1 MKYTRP
7 KADVV
12 IVGLGWSGSTMA
24 EELTRAGL
32 HVVAIERGAWRDI
45 STDFP
50 TTVDTDELRWSVR
63 REILAPPSLET
74 YTFRNN
80 GQQTALPAREWNN
93 WTLGYNVGGAGTH
106 WAAASWRFNPWDFEV
121 RSRVLERYGSKQLVD
136 GLIVQ
141 DWGVTYDELEADYTR
156 FEQIAGTS
164 GQAGVIKGQKIA
176 GGNPFE
182 GSRSTHYPTKPLV
195 RSRWNDI
202 FADTATK
209 MGYHPFP
216 VPAGTVGEA
225 YTNPLGVRMA
235 PCTYCGYCQL
245 FGCGNW
251 SKSSP
256 NACVLPALMQRSN
269 FTMITE
275 SEVLRVDLTSDK
287 ATATGVTFVDSSG
300 NEGRQPAD
308 IVIISAY
315 QLDNVRL
322 MLLSGIGKPHN
333 PATGEGVVGRAYCFQ
348 TLSYAYVHFKDE
360 KLNPFINTGALAT
373 QIDDFNADNF
383 DHAGLGFIGGAGIQG
398 LSNAGLP
405 IGLSS
410 ALPPGA
416 KQWGKTWKASFKH
429 AYQNYAMVQ
438 GQGTSY
444 SHRNQYLDLDPTY
457 RDRYDRPLLRMTYN
471 YNLND
476 QRSGAFIRDRCRD
489 IALQTGAEHIQAVSF
504 PDNNYT
510 PYTPNDSSHTIG
522 GAVMGT
528 DPATSALNRYQQAW
542 DVHNVFVLGASSFP
556 NNGGFNPTITIG
568 ALALWTARAI
578 IQQYLKQPGPLVR
591 V

>member
-1 MKYTRP
+1 MKYRRP

-32 HVVAIERGAWRDI
+32 HVVAIERGAWRDT

-63 REILAPPSLET
+63 KEILQPPSLEA

-80 GQQTALPAREWNN
+80 AQQEALPARDWNN

-121 RSRVLERYGSKQLVD
+121 RSRVLARYGQKQLVE

-141 DWGVTYDELEADYTR
+141 DWGVTYAELEADYTR

-164 GQAGVIKGQKIA
+164 GTAGVIDGSKIP

-182 GSRSTHYPTKPLV
+182 GSRSTQYPTKALV
-195 RSRWNDI
+195 RSRWNNI
-202 FADTATK
+202 FDDVTTK

-216 VPAGTVGEA
+216 VPAGTIGEA
-225 YTNPLGVRMA
+225 YTNPLGVKMA

-256 NACVLPALMQRSN
+256 NACIMPVLMQRKN
-269 FTMITE
+269 FTVVTE
-275 SEVLRVDLTSDK
+275 SEVLRVNLAADK
-287 ATATGVTFVDSSG
+287 KTATGVTFLDSDG
-300 NEGRQPAD
+300 NEGEQPAD
-308 IVIISAY
+308 IVVVAAY

-322 MLLSGIGKPHN
+322 LLLSGIGKPHN
-333 PATGEGVVGRAYCFQ
+333 PSTGEGVVGRAYCFQ
-348 TLSYAYVHFKDE
+348 TLSYAYVHFKNE
-360 KLNPFINTGALAT
+360 QLNPFINTGALAT

-383 DHAGLGFIGGAGIQG
+383 DHSGLGFIGGAGIQS

-410 ALPPGA
+410 AVPPGT
-416 KQWGKTWKASFKH
+416 KQWGSAWKKSFAH
-429 AYQNYAMVQ
+429 SYQNYAMIQ

-444 SHRNQYLDLDPTY
+444 SHRNQFLDLDPTY
-457 RDRYDRPLLRMTYN
+457 KDRHGQPMLRMTFD

-476 QRSGAFIRDRCRD
+476 KRSGAFVRDRCKD
-489 IALQTGAEHIQAVSF
+489 IAEQCGVEHIQAVSF
-504 PDNNYT
+504 SDDHYT
-510 PYTPNDSSHTIG
+510 PYRPNDSSHTIG
-522 GAVMGT
+522 GAVMGA
-528 DPATSALNRYQQAW
+528 DPATSVLNRYQQTW
-542 DVHNVFVLGASSFP
+542 DVHNVFVIGASSFP

-578 IQQYLKQPGPLVR
+578 REQYIKSPGPLVK